1 MTKVMTITALIISF
15 ILYWATSSVCNF
27 NKVLD
32 KKANFENVLSK
43 EVKPSL
49 GYTKL
54 YYFEE
59 LNCKKSDMDFTL
71 ERLVE
76 NLQTVSVLV
85 YQELTTDIRGVPN

>member
-59 LNCKKSDMDFTL
+59 FWSSGILFLVLTYKVRLFVVLRDF
-71 ERLVE
+71 
-76 NLQTVSVLV
+76 
-85 YQELTTDIRGVPN
+85 YFWC

>member
-54 YYFEE
+54 YYF
-59 LNCKKSDMDFTL
+59 
-71 ERLVE
+71 
-76 NLQTVSVLV
+76 
-85 YQELTTDIRGVPN
+85 